1 METALEIIRNHSGV
15 SALLVLFAAAMLEY
29 MLPPVPGDSIVLAGS
44 LLVVAGAWPFWVV
57 LAVAVAGGFAG
68 SVVHYLL
75 GRLGGERAHL
85 WMRRL
90 AGEQAHDRFAQ
101 AFQKYGLWVIAI
113 NRALPG
119 IRAVVF
125 LAAGALGVPAHR
137 ALAAGLVSN
146 VAWSFGLL
154 TLGVSIGGNFEK
166 IKDALGVYQWVAA
179 GVVLALVAVVM
190 VWRRVRRSAQEKQ

>member
-1 METALEIIRNHSGV
+1 METALEIIREHSGV

-44 LLVVAGAWPFWVV
+44 LLVVAGAWPFWIV

-75 GRLGGERAHL
+75 GRLGGERVHL

-101 AFQKYGLWVIAI
+101 AFQKYGLWVIASFVI
-113 NRALPG
+113 MIGGLVQPSLLGVLFISAQALTV
-119 IRAVVF
+119 ALF
-125 LAAGALGVPAHR
+125 LALQVGALR
-137 ALAAGLVSN
+137 
-146 VAWSFGLL
+146 
-154 TLGVSIGGNFEK
+154 GG
-166 IKDALGVYQWVAA
+166 QVAA
-179 GVVLALVAVVM
+179 
-190 VWRRVRRSAQEKQ
+190 